1 MKTQALPLEPL
12 VVAGT
17 GHRPDNRRPWRGV
30 GDWSNTR
37 LHAGVRSWL
46 GEQLDELKPATVISG
61 LALGVDTWLALEALL
76 RGIHVVGA
84 MPFEGQER
92 TWPKEHQAV
101 YRTIL
106 ERAEVVNVSGCR
118 VMQVGSGTY
127 FVSAAGAGIPSE
139 SLHFKASINECMQ
152 KRNEWMVDRCRLV
165 LSVWDG
171 TPGGTGNC
179 MRYVERVG
187 RDYRRLNPNALR

>member
-1 MKTQALPLEPL
+1 MRAQTLPLEPL

-30 GDWSNTR
+30 GDWGNVR
-37 LHAGVRSWL
+37 LHAGVCAWL
-46 GEQLDELKPATVISG
+46 GEQLDELKSAAVISG
-61 LALGVDTWLALEALL
+61 LALGVDTWLVLEAMK
-76 RGIHVVGA
+76 RRIHVIGA

-92 TWPKEHQAV
+92 TWPAEHQV
-101 YRTIL
+101 LYRTICENVEL
-106 ERAEVVNVSGCR
+106 VNVTGCC
-118 VMQVGSGTY
+118 VEQVGSGTY
-127 FVSAAGAGIPSE
+127 FINAAGVSTPQE
-139 SLHFKASINECMQ
+139 SPLFKTLINGCMQ
-152 KRNEWMVDRCRLV
+152 WRNEWMVDRCREV

-187 RDYRRLNPNALR
+187 RQYRRLNPNSLR